1 MTMAIAGR
9 SRYLVPVDGG
19 ERIWDGPID
28 TTVKIPAS
36 ATHDGLSITEM
47 AVAPG
52 FMVPPHT
59 HATWDEWSYVL
70 FGRIGA
76 RIGDDEFTADP
87 GSWILK
93 PRGLMHT
100 FWNAG
105 PEPARVI
112 ELLTPG
118 RFEWMFREMADMV
131 RSGELT
137 EDALDALAAK
147 YDTEVSM
154 DWVPDLAAR
163 YGLEVTL

>member
-1 MTMAIAGR
+1 MTVQPATR
-9 SRYLVPVDGG
+9 HLVLPGGG

-28 TTVKIPAS
+28 TSVIVPSVTTGGA
-36 ATHDGLSITEM
+36 LSITEM

-52 FMVPPHT
+52 FMVPPHVH
-59 HATWDEWSYVL
+59 HATDEWSYVV

-76 RIGDDEFTADP
+76 RIGEDEFTAGP

-105 PEPARVI
+105 PEPGRII

-118 RFEWMFREMADMV
+118 AFEGLFRGMADLAA
-131 RSGELT
+131 RDELT
-137 EDALDALAAK
+137 DERLDALAREHE
-147 YDTEVSM
+147 TEIDM
-154 DWVPDLAAR
+154 TWVEDLATR